1 MLKSDN
7 IVSQSQY
14 LVARILSWLMIF
26 ILMGRY
32 FQIQIIEHEIY
43 SLKSNTNRI
52 RKVTKNAPRGL
63 ILDRYGEILVDNY
76 PVYVLTAIPGEMN
89 NKKEQFSLIANYIES
104 DSSIINSNYK
114 KYYRGRFVPTR
125 LAKDIDFSQLSNLEE
140 NKLQLEGVYYDQI
153 PERYYPNGVRAPH
166 LFGYVKEIDRAIR
179 NNLSN
184 KKLYELGDLVGWS
197 GLEKQYENYLMG
209 KRGTY
214 FFEVDASGREVGSA
228 SELVDT
234 RPDPGYNIQTT
245 IDLGLQIYIEK
256 LLDNRKGVVLV
267 GMPQTG
273 QILAAASAPDY
284 TPDLFT
290 GMMTEAK
297 WKSVKNNPNTPLI
310 NRYIQGTY
318 IPGSIVKMISQIAI
332 LRYGNLD
339 SDITHSCLGFYQF
352 GDRIYGCWVTDGHGE
367 VNITQA
373 MAMSCD
379 VFFYK
384 AIQQIDID
392 KLYNVFKQFG
402 FGSKTNIDIPNESR
416 GLVPNRDYL
425 MKRYGK
431 YGWSK
436 GTLLNLAIGQ
446 GEILVTPIQVLNYIN
461 LIATRGNS
469 PSCHFVMVDNLPTN
483 SKPKLEEE
491 HWEQVYE
498 GLSSAIISKKG
509 TGRKS
514 DPVID
519 GLKVYGKTGTAENP
533 HGDNHAWF
541 TGWAEYFDKKYSIV
555 VLLENAGSGGSVAAP
570 LAKLVFKEIINNKLV
585 ASK

>member
-7 IVSQSQY
+7 IVSQNQY
-14 LVARILSWLMIF
+14 LVARILSWVMIL
-26 ILMGRY
+26 ILIGRY

-76 PVYVLTAIPGEMN
+76 PIYVLTAIPGEMN
-89 NKKEQFSLIANYIES
+89 NKKEQFNLIADYIDS
-104 DSSIINSNYK
+104 DSSVIRSNYK

-125 LAKDIDFSQLSNLEE
+125 LAKDMDLIQIINLEE
-140 NKLQLEGVYYDQI
+140 NKLKLEGVYYDQI

-166 LFGYVKEIDRAIR
+166 LFGYVKEIDREIR
-179 NNLSN
+179 NNLAN
-184 KKLYELGDLVGWS
+184 KQLYELGDLVGWS

-214 FFEVDASGREVGSA
+214 FFEVDASGKEVGSV
-228 SELVDT
+228 SELINT

-245 IDLGLQIYIEK
+245 IDLNLQMFIEN
-256 LLDNRKGVVLV
+256 LLSSKKGVILV

-273 QILAAASAPDY
+273 EMLAAASAPDY
-284 TPDLFT
+284 SPDLFT
-290 GMMTEAK
+290 GMMTESK
-297 WKSVKNNPNTPLI
+297 WRSVKDDPNTPLI

-332 LRYGNLD
+332 LKYGVLD
-339 SDITHSCLGFYQF
+339 NGLNHICSGFYQY

-367 VNITQA
+367 VNITEA

-384 AIQQIDID
+384 TIQQIDID
-392 KLYNVFKQFG
+392 QLHDTFKQFG
-402 FGSKTNIDIPNESR
+402 FGNKTNIDIPNEAV
-416 GLVPNRDYL
+416 GLVPNKDYL
-425 MKRYGK
+425 LNRYGK

-446 GEILVTPIQVLNYIN
+446 GELLVTPMQVLNYIN
-461 LIATRGNS
+461 LVSTKGKS
-469 PSCHFVMVDNLPTN
+469 PACHFVMVDNLPDN
-483 SKPKLEEE
+483 SKPKLKKE
-491 HWEQVYE
+491 HWNQVFD
-498 GLSSAIISKKG
+498 GLRLAIISKNG

-514 DPVID
+514 DPAID

-533 HGDNHAWF
+533 HGDNHAWY
-541 TGWAEYFDKKYSIV
+541 TGWAEYFDEKYSIV

-570 LAKLVFKEIINNKLV
+570 IAKLVFEEIIKNKIV
-585 ASK
+585 AIK

>member
-7 IVSQSQY
+7 IVSYNQY
-14 LVARILSWLMIF
+14 LVARILSWFMIL
-26 ILMGRY
+26 ILIGRY

-63 ILDRYGEILVDNY
+63 ILDRHGEILVDNY
-76 PVYVLTAIPGEMN
+76 PVYVLTAIPGEMSD
-89 NKKEQFSLIANYIES
+89 KGEQFRLIANYIDS
-104 DSSIINSNYK
+104 DSSIIRSNYK

-125 LAKDIDFSQLSNLEE
+125 LAKDIDFLQLSNLEE

-166 LFGYVKEIDRAIR
+166 LFGYVKEIDRKIR
-179 NNLSN
+179 KTLNN
-184 KKLYELGDLVGWS
+184 KQYYELGDLVGWS

-228 SELVDT
+228 LELDNT

-245 IDLGLQIYIEK
+245 IDLDLQMYIEK
-256 LLDNRKGVVLV
+256 LLKNKKGVILV

-284 TPDLFT
+284 APDLFT
-290 GMMTEAK
+290 GMMSETK
-297 WKSVKNNPNTPLI
+297 WKTIKDDPHTPLV
-310 NRYIQGTY
+310 NRYTQGTY

-332 LRYGNLD
+332 LKYGNLD
-339 SDITHSCLGFYQF
+339 NNLSHFCPGFYQF
-352 GDRIYGCWVTDGHGE
+352 GDRIYGCWVTEGHGE
-367 VNITQA
+367 VNITKA

-384 AIQQIDID
+384 IIQQIDID
-392 KLYNVFKQFG
+392 QLSNVFKQFG
-402 FGSKTNIDIPNESR
+402 FGSKTNIDIPNESI
-416 GLVPNRDYL
+416 GLVPNKEYL

-431 YGWSK
+431 HGWSR

-446 GEILVTPIQVLNYIN
+446 GELLVTPIQVLNYIN
-461 LIATRGNS
+461 LIATKGNS
-469 PSCHFVMVDNLPTN
+469 PTCHFVMVDNLPEN
-483 SKPKLEEE
+483 SRPKLEEN
-491 HWEQVYE
+491 HWYQVYE
-498 GLSSAIISKKG
+498 GLSSAIISKNG
-509 TGRKS
+509 TGKRS
-514 DPVID
+514 DPAID

-541 TGWAEYFDKKYSIV
+541 TGWVEYFDKKYSIV
-555 VLLENAGSGGSVAAP
+555 ILFENAGSGGSIAAP
-570 LAKLVFKEIINNKLV
+570 IARLIFEEIINDELI

>member
-7 IVSQSQY
+7 IVSSNQY
-14 LVARILSWLMIF
+14 LVARTLSWLMIL
-26 ILMGRY
+26 ILIGRY

-76 PVYVLTAIPGEMN
+76 PVYVLTAIPGEMSD
-89 NKKEQFSLIANYIES
+89 KKKQFNLIADYIES
-104 DSSIINSNYK
+104 DSIKIHSNYK

-125 LAKDIDFSQLSNLEE
+125 LAKDIDFLQLSNLEE

-166 LFGYVKEIDRAIR
+166 LFGYVKEIDRVIR
-179 NNLSN
+179 KNLPD
-184 KKLYELGDLVGWS
+184 KQLYELGDLVGWS

-228 SELVDT
+228 SELIDT

-245 IDLGLQIYIEK
+245 IDLVLQMFIEK
-256 LLDNRKGVVLV
+256 LLDDRKGVILV

-273 QILAAASAPDY
+273 EILAAASAPDY
-284 TPDLFT
+284 APDLFT
-290 GMMTEAK
+290 GMMTETK
-297 WKSVKNNPNTPLI
+297 WKTIKDNPDTPLI

-318 IPGSIVKMISQIAI
+318 IPGSIVKMISQIA
-332 LRYGNLD
+332 LLKHTNLD
-339 SDITHSCLGFYQF
+339 YTMTHICPGFYQF
-352 GDRIYGCWVTDGHGE
+352 GDRIYGCWVTEGHGE
-367 VNITQA
+367 VNIINA

-379 VFFYK
+379 VYFYK
-384 AIQQIDID
+384 SIQQIDID
-392 KLYNVFKQFG
+392 KLHDTFKQFG
-402 FGSKTNIDIPNESR
+402 FGKKTNIDIPSESN
-416 GLVPNRDYL
+416 GLVPNRKYL

-431 YGWSK
+431 YGWSR

-461 LIATRGNS
+461 LIATKGS
-469 PSCHFVMVDNLPTN
+469 APSCHFVMVDNLPSN
-483 SKPKLEEE
+483 SKPELEKE
-491 HWEQVYE
+491 HWKQVHD
-498 GLSSAIISKKG
+498 GLRSAIISEKG
-509 TGRKS
+509 TGKKS
-514 DPVID
+514 DPAID
-519 GLKVYGKTGTAENP
+519 GLNVYGKTGTAENP

-541 TGWAEYFDKKYSIV
+541 TGWAEYIGKKYSIV

-570 LAKLVFKEIINNKLV
+570 IAKKVFEQIINDRLV
-585 ASK
+585 AVN

>member
-7 IVSQSQY
+7 IVSQNQY

-26 ILMGRY
+26 ILIARY

-52 RKVTKNAPRGL
+52 RKVTKSAPRGL
-63 ILDRYGEILVDNY
+63 ILDRHGEILVDNY

-89 NKKEQFSLIANYIES
+89 NKREQFNLIADYIES
-104 DSSIINSNYK
+104 DSSIIRSNYQ
-114 KYYRGRFVPTR
+114 KYYRGRFVPAR
-125 LAKDIDFSQLSNLEE
+125 LAKDINFLQLSNLEE
-140 NKLQLEGVYYDQI
+140 NKLKLEGVYYDQI
-153 PERYYPNGVRAPH
+153 PERFFPNGVRAPH
-166 LFGYVKEIDRAIR
+166 LFGYVKEIDREIR
-179 NNLSN
+179 KNLLN
-184 KKLYELGDLVGWS
+184 KQLYELGDLVGWS

-228 SELVDT
+228 SELIDT
-234 RPDPGYNIQTT
+234 RPDPGSNIQTT
-245 IDLGLQIYIEK
+245 IDLNIQIFIEK
-256 LLDNRKGVVLV
+256 LLENKKGVILV

-273 QILAAASAPDY
+273 EVIAAASAPDY
-284 TPDLFT
+284 APDLFT
-290 GMMTEAK
+290 GMMTENK
-297 WKSVKNNPNTPLI
+297 WKSVKDDPDTPLI

-318 IPGSIVKMISQIAI
+318 IPGSIVKMISQISI
-332 LRYGNLD
+332 LKYGNLD
-339 SDITHSCLGFYQF
+339 EDISHICPGFYQF

-367 VNITQA
+367 VNIIQA

-384 AIQQIDID
+384 AIQQVNID
-392 KLYNVFKQFG
+392 KLYKVFRQFG
-402 FGSKTNIDIPNESR
+402 FGSKTNIDIPNESK
-416 GLVPNRDYL
+416 GLVPNKAY
-425 MKRYGK
+425 MQKRYGK

-461 LIATRGNS
+461 LISTRGKS
-469 PSCHFVMVDNLPTN
+469 PSCHFVMVDNLPKN
-483 SKPKLEEE
+483 SKPELEEK
-491 HWEQVYE
+491 HWKQVYD
-498 GLSSAIISKKG
+498 GLSSAIISKNG

-514 DPVID
+514 DPLIN

-541 TGWAEYFDKKYSIV
+541 TGWAEYLNKKYSIV
-555 VLLENAGSGGSVAAP
+555 ILLENAGSGGAIAAP
-570 LAKLVFKEIINNKLV
+570 MAKLVFKKLINEKIV
-585 ASK
+585 AIK

>member
-7 IVSQSQY
+7 IVSQNQY

-26 ILMGRY
+26 ILIARY

-52 RKVTKNAPRGL
+52 RKVTKSAPRGL
-63 ILDRYGEILVDNY
+63 ILDRHGEILVDNY

-89 NKKEQFSLIANYIES
+89 NKREQFNLIADYIES
-104 DSSIINSNYK
+104 DSSIIRSNYQ
-114 KYYRGRFVPTR
+114 KYYRGRFVPAR
-125 LAKDIDFSQLSNLEE
+125 LAKDINFLQLSNLEE
-140 NKLQLEGVYYDQI
+140 NKLKLEGVYYDQI
-153 PERYYPNGVRAPH
+153 PERFFPNGVRAPH
-166 LFGYVKEIDRAIR
+166 LFGYVKEIDREIR
-179 NNLSN
+179 KNLLN
-184 KKLYELGDLVGWS
+184 KQLYELGDLVGWS

-228 SELVDT
+228 SELIDT
-234 RPDPGYNIQTT
+234 RPDPGSNIQTT
-245 IDLGLQIYIEK
+245 IDLNIQIFIEK
-256 LLDNRKGVVLV
+256 LLENKKGVILV

-273 QILAAASAPDY
+273 EVIAAASAPDY
-284 TPDLFT
+284 APDLFT
-290 GMMTEAK
+290 GMMTENK
-297 WKSVKNNPNTPLI
+297 WKSVKDDPDTPLI

-318 IPGSIVKMISQIAI
+318 IPGSIVKMISQISI
-332 LRYGNLD
+332 LKYGSLD
-339 SDITHSCLGFYQF
+339 EDITHICPGFYQF

-367 VNITQA
+367 VNIIQA

-384 AIQQIDID
+384 AIQQVNID
-392 KLYNVFKQFG
+392 KLYKVFRQFG
-402 FGSKTNIDIPNESR
+402 FGSKTNIDIPNESK
-416 GLVPNRDYL
+416 GLVPNKAY
-425 MKRYGK
+425 MQKRYGK

-461 LIATRGNS
+461 LISTRGKS
-469 PSCHFVMVDNLPTN
+469 PSCHFVMVDNLPKN
-483 SKPKLEEE
+483 SKPELEEK
-491 HWEQVYE
+491 HWKQVYD
-498 GLSSAIISKKG
+498 GLSSAIISKNG

-514 DPVID
+514 DPLIN

-541 TGWAEYFDKKYSIV
+541 TGWAEYLNKKYSIV
-555 VLLENAGSGGSVAAP
+555 ILLENAGSGGAIAAP
-570 LAKLVFKEIINNKLV
+570 MAKLVFKKLINEKIV
-585 ASK
+585 AIK